1 MSRWLLLL
9 LMLPVLVQASG
20 MRSLD
25 PISPDNDGAA
35 VPVSREAVRTF
46 VHALAEAWNNQE
58 LEPLLAPDFPDRERL
73 LASLPERVVPGARIR
88 IDAVGPIE
96 TVEQER
102 RANVVI
108 SLVLV
113 RFRGQLE
120 IPDDDGGF
128 QRHRTT
134 QELLIRITR
143 EVPG

>member
-9 LMLPVLVQASG
+9 LMLPALVHASG
-20 MRSLD
+20 MRALD
-25 PISPDNDGAA
+25 PIEPGDDSAT
-35 VPVSREAVRTF
+35 VPVSREAVRDF

-73 LASLPERVVPGARIR
+73 LASLPERVVPGARLR
-88 IDAVGPIE
+88 VDAVGPIQ

-102 RANVVI
+102 RDNVVI

-120 IPDDDGGF
+120 IPDPDGGF
-128 QRHRTT
+128 RRHPTT